1 MSRTPSVLLF
11 PQPANTQHFLH
22 KAKILLHI
30 FDSKILHKVQI
41 FETTLALIQF
51 LPKLNPT
58 SRKSCLNQVQAS
70 DQGNSKSR
78 YLKPLNLVDFQG
90 LRSENENG
98 VNLEQTLTSHK
109 SITLI

>member
-1 MSRTPSVLLF
+1 MY
-11 PQPANTQHFLH
+11 
-22 KAKILLHI
+22 
-30 FDSKILHKVQI
+30 
-41 FETTLALIQF
+41 
-51 LPKLNPT
+51 
-58 SRKSCLNQVQAS
+58 KSCLNQVQAS